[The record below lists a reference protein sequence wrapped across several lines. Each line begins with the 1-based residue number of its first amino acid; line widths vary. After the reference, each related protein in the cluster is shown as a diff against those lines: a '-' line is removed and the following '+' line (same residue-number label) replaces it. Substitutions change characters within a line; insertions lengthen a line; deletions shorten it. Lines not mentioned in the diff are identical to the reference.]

1 MAYLPRLA
9 RRSAK
14 QLITGEFGGLNRA
27 PAIGDGEWSAMQ
39 NLSAR
44 AYPLLCPRLPR
55 GMVQALTKPQGIL
68 GRDKLC
74 VIDNGTIYYDGTAVE
89 GVTLSTADAD
99 MPKRLVSMGAYV
111 CIWPDKKYF
120 NTVDLSDCGSM
131 EGAYESQG
139 SVILTP
145 CRLDGSD
152 FGNVTV
158 SASAPED
165 PQNGEYWIDA
175 SEDTHQ
181 LRMWSDTAGAWTA
194 VLTVYTRIQASG
206 IGAAFSKGDVVEL
219 SGIAAGTEAGA
230 ALKKQ
235 LEALNGAR
243 YVYGVDSDYLTVEG
257 LLDAAYEQESGQVT
271 CRRSVPEMEY
281 VVECGNRLWGCHYG
295 LGTDGKIV
303 NEIYACRL
311 GDFKN
316 WRVYQG
322 TSMDAYALSVGS
334 DGPWTGA
341 ITYGGMPTFFKENVL
356 HKIYGSQPSN
366 YQSMDTQLRGVKRG
380 CAGSLQCV
388 DGALIYRSPAGIEM
402 YDGSMPVAIGA
413 PLGEELGAGAEAGV
427 LGRRYYVSLQD
438 AKGQWA
444 LYCYDTAAGLWH
456 REDATHALMLA
467 AHAGELYYV
476 DADSRRLMTA
486 CGGAGEQEKAVR
498 WWCESGMQTYEY
510 VSHKYVTRYNI
521 RAQLSQGARL
531 RVYIRYNGR
540 GVWQMKANITSDA
553 AGTRTLLVPVYP
565 RRCDHMQLRLEG
577 EGEIKVFSIAR
588 LLTNGGDGQHG

>member
-55 GMVQALTKPQGIL
+55 GTVQALTKPQGIL

-120 NTVDLSDCGSM
+120 TTVDLSDCGSM

-444 LYCYDTAAGLWH
+444 LYCYDTAAGLCH
-456 REDATHALMLA
+456 
-467 AHAGELYYV
+467 
-476 DADSRRLMTA
+476 
-486 CGGAGEQEKAVR
+486 
-498 WWCESGMQTYEY
+498 
-510 VSHKYVTRYNI
+510 
-521 RAQLSQGARL
+521 
-531 RVYIRYNGR
+531 GR
-540 GVWQMKANITSDA
+540 T
-553 AGTRTLLVPVYP
+553 P
-565 RRCDHMQLRLEG
+565 RMR
-577 EGEIKVFSIAR
+577 
-588 LLTNGGDGQHG
+588 

>member
-55 GMVQALTKPQGIL
+55 GTVQALTKPQGIL

-219 SGIAAGTEAGA
+219 SGIAGGTEAGA

-356 HKIYGSQPSN
+356 HKIYG
-366 YQSMDTQLRGVKRG
+366 
-380 CAGSLQCV
+380 
-388 DGALIYRSPAGIEM
+388 
-402 YDGSMPVAIGA
+402 
-413 PLGEELGAGAEAGV
+413 
-427 LGRRYYVSLQD
+427 
-438 AKGQWA
+438 
-444 LYCYDTAAGLWH
+444 
-456 REDATHALMLA
+456 
-467 AHAGELYYV
+467 
-476 DADSRRLMTA
+476 
-486 CGGAGEQEKAVR
+486 
-498 WWCESGMQTYEY
+498 
-510 VSHKYVTRYNI
+510 
-521 RAQLSQGARL
+521 
-531 RVYIRYNGR
+531 
-540 GVWQMKANITSDA
+540 
-553 AGTRTLLVPVYP
+553 
-565 RRCDHMQLRLEG
+565 
-577 EGEIKVFSIAR
+577 
-588 LLTNGGDGQHG
+588 